1 MESGFATTPFGRRPM
16 TLALVKANA
25 ASRQIPQGAVVE
37 KWQVY
42 RWLCEGKSIVGVGD
56 RALAVLSALL
66 TFYPDDQISE
76 ENGLMVFPSNAQ
88 LSLRAHGM
96 ADSTLRRNL
105 AELVS
110 CGLIIRRDSANGK
123 RFARKGQGGVVVEAF
138 GFSLAPL
145 LTRVA
150 EFQQAADQARAD
162 SRALRLMRER
172 VTLHRRDIHKL
183 VEAAVE
189 GDVPGD
195 WGPLFNRFRAI
206 VDAIPRRATLPELE
220 AIVAKL
226 TVLHDEVDR
235 MLESFTNSTNP
246 SCNESQNERQ
256 QSDSNTE
263 SFFVFEPA
271 LEKSRAAVEPRP
283 GPDER
288 LKSYPIGLVLKA
300 CPEIADYAVNGIT
313 SRRDLML
320 TAAQV
325 RGYLGVSPSAY
336 EEACHVMGQ
345 EVAAIVIACILQRAQ
360 HINSAGGYLR
370 VLTEKAR
377 EGQFSVG
384 PMLDG
389 RAQGQWRCNED
400 DGMSWIQR
408 FAWLSIGRRYPWEL

>member
-25 ASRQIPQGAVVE
+25 ASRQIPEGEVVE

-56 RALAVLSALL
+56 RALAVLSGLL

-123 RFARKGQGGVVVEAF
+123 RFARKGQGGAVVEAF

-145 LTRVA
+145 LTRAA
-150 EFQQAADQARAD
+150 EFQQAADQVRAD
-162 SRALRLMRER
+162 NRALKLMRER
-172 VTLHRRDIHKL
+172 ITLHRRDIHKL

-189 GDVPGD
+189 EDVPGD
-195 WGPLFNRFRAI
+195 WGTIWRRFRAI
-206 VDAIPRRATLPELE
+206 VDAIPRRAGLAELE
-220 AIVAKL
+220 RIVSELVDVHNVVDKL
-226 TVLHDEVDR
+226 
-235 MLESFTNSTNP
+235 LESFTNTKNS
-246 SCNESQNERQ
+246 SGNESQNERQ
-256 QSDSNTE
+256 QSDSNTD
-263 SFFVFEPA
+263 STFVFEPA
-271 LEKSRAAVEPRP
+271 FEKSRAEAEPRQ
-283 GPDER
+283 GTDEK

-300 CPEIADYAVNGIT
+300 CPEISDYAVHGIGNW
-313 SRRDLML
+313 RDLMI

-325 RGYLGVSPSAY
+325 RGYLGISPSAY
-336 EEACHVMGQ
+336 EEACHEMGQ

-377 EGQFSVG
+377 AGQFSVG
-384 PMLDG
+384 PMLMAALKANG
-389 RAQGQWRCNED
+389 LTARMAG
-400 DGMSWIQR
+400 
-408 FAWLSIGRRYPWEL
+408 

>member
-1 MESGFATTPFGRRPM
+1 M

-25 ASRQIPQGAVVE
+25 ASRQIPEGEVVE

-56 RALAVLSALL
+56 RALAVLSGLL

-123 RFARKGQGGVVVEAF
+123 RFARKGQGGAVVEAF

-145 LTRVA
+145 LTRAA
-150 EFQQAADQARAD
+150 EFQQAADRVRAD
-162 SRALRLMRER
+162 NRALKLMRER
-172 VTLHRRDIHKL
+172 ITLHRRDIHKL

-189 GDVPGD
+189 ENVPGD
-195 WGPLFNRFRAI
+195 WGTIWRRFRAI
-206 VDAIPRRATLPELE
+206 VDAIPRRAGLAELE
-220 AIVAKL
+220 KIVSELVDVHNAVDKL
-226 TVLHDEVDR
+226 
-235 MLESFTNSTNP
+235 LESFTNVRNP
-246 SCNESQNERQ
+246 GGNESQNERQ
-256 QSDSNTE
+256 HSDSNTD
-263 SFFVFEPA
+263 STLVFEPA
-271 LEKSRAAVEPRP
+271 FEKSRAEAEPRSTQAAQP
-283 GPDER
+283 RG
-288 LKSYPIGLVLKA
+288 YPIGLVLRA
-300 CPEIADYAVNGIT
+300 CPEIADYAASGIGNW
-313 SRRDLML
+313 RELMI

-377 EGQFSVG
+377 AGAFSVG
-384 PMLDG
+384 PMLMAALKANG
-389 RAQGQWRCNED
+389 ATTRMTG
-400 DGMSWIQR
+400 
-408 FAWLSIGRRYPWEL
+408 

>member
-25 ASRQIPQGAVVE
+25 ASRQIPEGQVVE

-56 RALAVLSALL
+56 RALAVLSGLL

-123 RFARKGQGGVVVEAF
+123 RFARKGQGGAVVEAF

-145 LTRVA
+145 LTRAA
-150 EFQQAADQARAD
+150 EFQQAADQVRAD
-162 SRALRLMRER
+162 NRALKLMRER
-172 VTLHRRDIHKL
+172 ITLHRRDIHKL

-189 GDVPGD
+189 EDVPGD
-195 WGPLFNRFRAI
+195 WGTIWRRFRAI
-206 VDAIPRRATLPELE
+206 VDAIPRRAGLAELE
-220 AIVAKL
+220 KIVSELVDVHNAVDKL
-226 TVLHDEVDR
+226 
-235 MLESFTNSTNP
+235 LESFTNVRNP
-246 SCNESQNERQ
+246 GGNESQNERQ
-256 QSDSNTE
+256 HSDSNTD
-263 SFFVFEPA
+263 STLVFEPA
-271 LEKSRAAVEPRP
+271 FEKSRAEAEPRSTQAAQP
-283 GPDER
+283 RG
-288 LKSYPIGLVLKA
+288 YPIGLVLRA
-300 CPEIADYAVNGIT
+300 CPEIADYAASGIGNW
-313 SRRDLML
+313 RELMI

-377 EGQFSVG
+377 AGAFSVG
-384 PMLDG
+384 PMLMAALKANG
-389 RAQGQWRCNED
+389 ATTRMTG
-400 DGMSWIQR
+400 
-408 FAWLSIGRRYPWEL
+408 

>member
-25 ASRQIPQGAVVE
+25 ASRQIPEGSVVE

-56 RALAVLSALL
+56 RALAVLSGLL

-123 RFARKGQGGVVVEAF
+123 RFARKGQGGALVEAF

-145 LTRVA
+145 LTRAA
-150 EFQQAADQARAD
+150 EFQQAADQVRAD
-162 SRALRLMRER
+162 GRALRLMRER
-172 VTLHRRDIHKL
+172 ITLHRRDIHKL
-183 VEAAVE
+183 IEAAVE
-189 GDVPGD
+189 EDVPGD
-195 WGPLFNRFRAI
+195 WGTLWKRFRAI
-206 VDAIPRRATLPELE
+206 VDAIPRRASLSELE
-220 AIVAKL
+220 GIVAEL
-226 TVLHDEVDR
+226 VELHEAVDK
-235 MLESFTNSTNP
+235 MLESFTNTNNP
-246 SCNESQNERQ
+246 SGNESHNERQ
-256 QSDSNTE
+256 QSDSNTD
-263 SFFVFEPA
+263 STFVFEPA
-271 LEKSRAAVEPRP
+271 FEKSRAEAEPASTP
-283 GPDER
+283 AAQPKG
-288 LKSYPIGLVLKA
+288 YPIGLVLRA
-300 CPEIADYAVNGIT
+300 CPEIADYAVDGIGNW
-313 SRRDLML
+313 RDLMI

-377 EGQFSVG
+377 AGEFSVG
-384 PMLDG
+384 PMLMAALKANG
-389 RAQGQWRCNED
+389 ATTRMTG
-400 DGMSWIQR
+400 
-408 FAWLSIGRRYPWEL
+408 